1 MIFYFINKI
10 NYYKSLYCIP
20 SILHTMNHS
29 VFLGI
34 LKLHAD
40 APQQQIPIESI
51 KNLIPS
57 DQLEIIKMLLSNFI
71 NNIPVIHKDNINYKM
86 KYYYNILIFIV
97 NVINNLYTLPNIEL
111 YNNIILKFINNRLL
125 YKLCA
130 AYNGNQILEKLN
142 VLTNIKEINSCK
154 CYIYFTATCGTF
166 ETFVWWINFVNNT
179 KYIIYSRDLI
189 KRLLTIPFKG
199 KMFIDDLKSSIE
211 NVEELFIQSFNNSDN
226 RLLRFFLQVN
236 KINLQINF
244 TDKLIKDILNV
255 LNSTT
260 FEPKYILKR
269 LKLLSQNT
277 NISSYFPYIIKTF
290 VSVPVILKLHTLEY
304 YYNIPHTLDN
314 ITQIM
319 LKIQLQNTNI
329 DTWYYE
335 IKNNVIPLFK
345 TSTEQKIASFCNNI
359 ILVIKDK
366 FIREIKYI
374 DKLNFIEIYKS
385 IIKMI
390 KWYHF
395 DYILNSD
402 MITTD
407 SKLYTHIQSK
417 LNATIQL
424 IPLINK
430 NMYEVS
436 FNKINNALC
445 ILSRAMRN
453 NYWFKYNNKL
463 NNELNK
469 RSHII
474 SALKDRWYYLQFNNF
489 IKKQYIILDNS
500 YKLKKNMYLSGD
512 LNLMSTIVLDN
523 LVLPTLPV
531 IMSSYII
538 KIIEFKVNN
547 PINSENITIY
557 GIIDID
563 IPDTTYNTR
572 IDMLL
577 DACPHTILTKH
588 TDSLES
594 YIKEIEKDYENMK
607 DYAIKYE
614 NVISFLWWPIVIRKY
629 TGLTIDL
636 NVNKMINMSLP
647 TYYQKIIPI
656 SSLP

>member
-1 MIFYFINKI
+1 
-10 NYYKSLYCIP
+10 
-20 SILHTMNHS
+20 MNHS

-40 APQQQIPIESI
+40 VPQRPIPIDSI

-57 DQLEIIKMLLSNFI
+57 EQIEIIKMLLSNFI
-71 NNIPVIHKDNINYKM
+71 NNTPVIHKDNINYKM

-111 YNNIILKFINNRLL
+111 YSNNILKVINNKLL

-130 AYNGNQILEKLN
+130 AYNGNQILGKLN
-142 VLTNIKEINSCK
+142 ILTNIKETHLLNS
-154 CYIYFTATCGTF
+154 YIYFTATCGTF
-166 ETFVWWINFVNNT
+166 ETFVWWINCVNNN
-179 KYIIYSRDLI
+179 KYIIYSHDLI
-189 KRLLTIPFKG
+189 KRLLTVPFND
-199 KMFIDDLKSSIE
+199 KMFIDNVKSSID
-211 NVEELFIQSFNNSDN
+211 NVEELFIQSFKNSDN
-226 RLLRFFLQVN
+226 RLLIFLLEVN
-236 KINLQINF
+236 KINQQINF
-244 TDKLIKDILNV
+244 TDKLIKDILNI

-277 NISSYFPYIIKTF
+277 NISAYFPYIIKTF
-290 VSVPVILKLHTLEY
+290 VSVPVILKLHNLEY
-304 YYNIPHTLDN
+304 YYNTPHTLDN
-314 ITQIM
+314 IAYIM

-335 IKNNVIPLFK
+335 IKNNFIPLIK
-345 TSTEQKIASFCNNI
+345 TSKELEIAIFCNNI
-359 ILVIKDK
+359 IIVIKDK

-374 DKLNFIEIYKS
+374 DKLNFTEIYKS

-402 MITTD
+402 IITKD

-424 IPLINK
+424 FPLMNK

-436 FNKINNALC
+436 FYKINNALC

-453 NYWFKYNNKL
+453 NYWFKYNKKL

-469 RSHII
+469 RSPII
-474 SALKDRWYYLQFNNF
+474 VALKDRWYYLQFNNF
-489 IKKQYIILDNS
+489 IKKQYITLDNS

-512 LNLMSTIVLDN
+512 LTLMSTIVLDN
-523 LVLPTLPV
+523 LVLPSLSV

-538 KIIEFKVNN
+538 KIIEFKV
-547 PINSENITIY
+547 
-557 GIIDID
+557 
-563 IPDTTYNTR
+563 
-572 IDMLL
+572 
-577 DACPHTILTKH
+577 K
-588 TDSLES
+588 
-594 YIKEIEKDYENMK
+594 
-607 DYAIKYE
+607 
-614 NVISFLWWPIVIRKY
+614 
-629 TGLTIDL
+629 
-636 NVNKMINMSLP
+636 
-647 TYYQKIIPI
+647 
-656 SSLP
+656 

>member
-1 MIFYFINKI
+1 MY
-10 NYYKSLYCIP
+10 L
-20 SILHTMNHS
+20 
-29 VFLGI
+29 
-34 LKLHAD
+34 
-40 APQQQIPIESI
+40 
-51 KNLIPS
+51 
-57 DQLEIIKMLLSNFI
+57 LE
-71 NNIPVIHKDNINYKM
+71 
-86 KYYYNILIFIV
+86 V
-97 NVINNLYTLPNIEL
+97 N
-111 YNNIILKFINNRLL
+111 
-125 YKLCA
+125 
-130 AYNGNQILEKLN
+130 KLN
-142 VLTNIKEINSCK
+142 K
-154 CYIYFTATCGTF
+154 
-166 ETFVWWINFVNNT
+166 
-179 KYIIYSRDLI
+179 
-189 KRLLTIPFKG
+189 
-199 KMFIDDLKSSIE
+199 
-211 NVEELFIQSFNNSDN
+211 
-226 RLLRFFLQVN
+226 
-236 KINLQINF
+236 QINF

-255 LNSTT
+255 LNYTA

-277 NISSYFPYIIKTF
+277 NISSYFPYIINTF
-290 VSVPVILKLHTLEY
+290 VSVPVILKLHNFEY
-304 YYNIPHTLDN
+304 YYNTPHTLDN
-314 ITQIM
+314 IARIM

-329 DTWYYE
+329 DAWHYG
-335 IKNNVIPLFK
+335 IKNNNVIPLLK
-345 TSTEQKIASFCNNI
+345 TSIEQKIAIFCNSI
-359 ILVIKDK
+359 IIVIKDK

-374 DKLNFIEIYKS
+374 DKLHFTDIYES

-395 DYILNSD
+395 DYILNND
-402 MITTD
+402 MITKD

-424 IPLINK
+424 APLINK
-430 NMYEVS
+430 KMYEVS
-436 FNKINNALC
+436 FNKIHHALC
-445 ILSRAMRN
+445 ILRRAMRN

-489 IKKQYIILDNS
+489 IKKQYITLDNS

-523 LVLPTLPV
+523 LVLPSLPV

-572 IDMLL
+572 VDMLL

>member
-1 MIFYFINKI
+1 
-10 NYYKSLYCIP
+10 
-20 SILHTMNHS
+20 MNHS

-40 APQQQIPIESI
+40 APQRPIPIESI

-71 NNIPVIHKDNINYKM
+71 NNTPVIHKDNINYKM

-111 YNNIILKFINNRLL
+111 YNNIILKVINNRLL

-142 VLTNIKEINSCK
+142 MLTNIKDTHLLNS
-154 CYIYFTATCGTF
+154 YICFTATHGTF
-166 ETFVWWINFVNNT
+166 ETFVWWVNFVNNN
-179 KYIIYSRDLI
+179 KYIIYSHDLI

-211 NVEELFIQSFNNSDN
+211 NVEELFIQSFKNSDN
-226 RLLRFFLQVN
+226 RLLMYLLEVN
-236 KINLQINF
+236 KLNKQINF

-255 LNSTT
+255 LNCTS

-277 NISSYFPYIIKTF
+277 NISYYFPYIINTF
-290 VSVPVILKLHTLEY
+290 VSVPVILKLHNFEY
-304 YYNIPHTLDN
+304 YYNTPHTLDN
-314 ITQIM
+314 IARIM

-329 DTWYYE
+329 DAWHYG
-335 IKNNVIPLFK
+335 IKNNNVIPLLK
-345 TSTEQKIASFCNNI
+345 TSTERKIAIFCNSI
-359 ILVIKDK
+359 IIVIKDK

-374 DKLNFIEIYKS
+374 DKLNFTDIYES

-395 DYILNSD
+395 DYILNND
-402 MITTD
+402 MITKD
-407 SKLYTHIQSK
+407 SKVYTHIQSK

-424 IPLINK
+424 VPLINK
-430 NMYEVS
+430 KMYEVS
-436 FNKINNALC
+436 FNKIHHTLC

-489 IKKQYIILDNS
+489 IKKQYITLDNS
-500 YKLKKNMYLSGD
+500 YKLKKNIYLGGN

-523 LVLPTLPV
+523 LVLPSLPV

-572 IDMLL
+572 VDMLL
-577 DACPHTILTKH
+577 NACTHTQLTKH
-588 TDSLES
+588 TDSLEA

-629 TGLTIDL
+629 TGPTIDI